1 MPSLFTKFFAAT
13 ALCALSA
20 LSEDPM
26 MLDDA
31 CLLGDDACGLELLQR
46 RAGVART
53 AGVAEDAPDTSPGV
67 SGCVEGVLS
76 GDWLN
81 QDALGF
87 ITVNVRLHVYPPG
100 PDSDYCDSINAD
112 LIMPSYLGAPVRY
125 NATFLDPVANSTYK
139 VKYYTPLANPPYYHE
154 GTFDLATETLTED
167 LGMLNGETPL
177 PPIAGASTSI
187 LTLKRVSR

>member
-1 MPSLFTKFFAAT
+1 MPFLFTKFFAAT

-53 AGVAEDAPDTSPGV
+53 AGVAEDALDTSPGV

-100 PDSDYCDSINAD
+100 PDSAYCDSINAD
-112 LIMPSYLGAPVRY
+112 LIMPSYLGAPVHY
-125 NATFLDPVANSTYK
+125 NVSMTPAADSTYT
-139 VKYYTPLANPPYYHE
+139 VKYYNPLANPPYFHE
-154 GTFDLATETLTED
+154 GTFDPATQTLTED
-167 LGMLNGETPL
+167 LGMLNGDTQLAPM
-177 PPIAGASTSI
+177 AGAATTI
-187 LTLKRVSR
+187 LTFKRVTE